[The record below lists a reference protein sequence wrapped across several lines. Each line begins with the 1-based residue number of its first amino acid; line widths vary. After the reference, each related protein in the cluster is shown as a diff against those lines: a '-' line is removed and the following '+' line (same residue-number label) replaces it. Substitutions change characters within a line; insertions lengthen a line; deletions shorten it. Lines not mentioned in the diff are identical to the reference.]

1 MDTIKAEL
9 RGLTT
14 ALKSQQWDKVVDSKS
29 LPIILAL
36 STHAVLAQGEPDYQA
51 YLYVTGWF
59 FVYISI
65 GSLLLAAGNVD
76 TLSQALSLAWQPFKL
91 YFGTLLT
98 SIVIY
103 RAFFHRLR
111 HYPGPFMA
119 RITNFYNVAIT
130 TPKVRYF
137 IEVEKIHQK
146 YGDYVRLGPRDM
158 SIADVNAVQ
167 AIHGVTT
174 KCTKGIWYGA
184 GEHIEG
190 FSLHT
195 TRDKKDHKERR
206 KMWEKAF
213 NGKTLREY
221 EPRIN
226 RHTAKLISQLEGR
239 TGKTLKINEWVNF
252 YSFDVMGDIGFSN
265 SFGMLE
271 KGEEDHIIKTLHA
284 SMIALGLFRNITWLT
299 SLMLRLPVLQK
310 DIQNFINWSTDVLYE
325 RKKVNT
331 RFKIINAV
339 ANALAE
345 NAQGN
350 GHLHSPA

>member
-1 MDTIKAEL
+1 MDAIKAEL
-9 RGLTT
+9 LGLTN
-14 ALKSQQWDKVVDSKS
+14 AFKAQEWDKVVDSKS
-29 LPIILAL
+29 LPIILGL
-36 STHAVLAQGEPDYQA
+36 STHFVFAQGEPDYQA

-59 FVYISI
+59 FSYLSLSYLLFAT
-65 GSLLLAAGNVD
+65 GSVP
-76 TLSQALSLAWQPFKL
+76 TLSIAFSDVFGLFKI
-91 YFGTLLT
+91 YFGTILT
-98 SIVIY
+98 SIIIY

-137 IEVEKIHQK
+137 IEVEKIHKK

-195 TRDKKDHKERR
+195 TRSKKDHKERR
-206 KMWEKAF
+206 KIWEKAF
-213 NGKTLREY
+213 NGKTLRDY

-226 RHTAKLISQLEGR
+226 RHTAKLVQQLDER

-252 YSFDVMGDIGFSN
+252 YSFDVMGDIGFSK
-265 SFGMLE
+265 SFGMLD

-310 DIQNFINWSTDVLYE
+310 DIQNFINWSSDVLIE
-325 RKKVNT
+325 RKKVS
-331 RFKIINAV
+331 
-339 ANALAE
+339 LY
-345 NAQGN
+345 
-350 GHLHSPA
+350 LSLYL